1 MTAQPPQSIQN
12 PQNPQNKTHSAA
24 YYPLLV
30 VAIILGIA
38 LTIGILVWITTNATG
53 RVRIPYIVLIFPTLV
68 LVGLVKLIDEAL
80 LKRQSRP
87 DPNAPGRGA
96 MPVTNPSGQSGPSS
110 YGGPAGPAESAPA
123 GYGQQM
129 SRSEEATSYG
139 QSQQAQASGYGQ
151 AQAPASGYGQAQ
163 APASGYGQAQAQASG
178 YGQAQAQ
185 ASGYGQ
191 AQAPASGYGQAQA
204 PASGYGQAQQPRTP
218 ERGSGDSGYGWRPA
232 SGYGQTPPMEVRPP
246 YGQDG
251 SRRS

>member
-1 MTAQPPQSIQN
+1 MTAQPPQSIQNPQN

-163 APASGYGQAQAQASG
+163 TPASEYGQAQTPASE
-178 YGQAQAQ
+178 YGQAQT
-185 ASGYGQ
+185 
-191 AQAPASGYGQAQA
+191 

>member
-38 LTIGILVWITTNATG
+38 LTLGILVWITTNATG

-80 LKRQSRP
+80 LRRQSRP

-129 SRSEEATSYG
+129 SRSEEAASYG
-139 QSQQAQASGYGQ
+139 QSQQ

-163 APASGYGQAQAQASG
+163 APASA
-178 YGQAQAQ
+178 
-185 ASGYGQ
+185 YGQ
-191 AQAPASGYGQAQA
+191 AQAPASAYGQAQTPPSA
-204 PASGYGQAQQPRTP
+204 YGQAQQPRTP
-218 ERGSGDSGYGWRPA
+218 ERGSGDSGYGWRPT

>member
-1 MTAQPPQSIQN
+1 MTAQPPQSI
-12 PQNPQNKTHSAA
+12 QNPQNKTHSAA

-38 LTIGILVWITTNATG
+38 LTLGILVWITTNATG

-80 LKRQSRP
+80 LRRQSRP

-123 GYGQQM
+123 GYGQPM
-129 SRSEEATSYG
+129 SRSEEAASYG
-139 QSQQAQASGYGQ
+139 QSQQAQAPASAYGQ
-151 AQAPASGYGQAQ
+151 AQT
-163 APASGYGQAQAQASG
+163 
-178 YGQAQAQ
+178 
-185 ASGYGQ
+185 
-191 AQAPASGYGQAQA
+191 

-218 ERGSGDSGYGWRPA
+218 ERGSGDSGYGWRPT

>member
-1 MTAQPPQSIQN
+1 MTAQPPQSI
-12 PQNPQNKTHSAA
+12 QNPQNKTHSAA

-38 LTIGILVWITTNATG
+38 LTLGILVWITTNATG

-80 LKRQSRP
+80 LRRQSRP

-129 SRSEEATSYG
+129 SRSEEAASYG
-139 QSQQAQASGYGQ
+139 QSQQ

-163 APASGYGQAQAQASG
+163 APASAYGQAQT
-178 YGQAQAQ
+178 
-185 ASGYGQ
+185 
-191 AQAPASGYGQAQA
+191 P
-204 PASGYGQAQQPRTP
+204 PSGYGQAQQPRTP
-218 ERGSGDSGYGWRPA
+218 ERGSGDSGYGWRPT

>member
-38 LTIGILVWITTNATG
+38 LTLGILVWITTNATG

-80 LKRQSRP
+80 LRRQSRP

-129 SRSEEATSYG
+129 SRSEEAASYG
-139 QSQQAQASGYGQ
+139 QSQQAQAPASAYGQAQTPPSGYGQ
-151 AQAPASGYGQAQ
+151 AQAPASAYGQAQ
-163 APASGYGQAQAQASG
+163 APASAYGQAQT
-178 YGQAQAQ
+178 
-185 ASGYGQ
+185 
-191 AQAPASGYGQAQA
+191 P
-204 PASGYGQAQQPRTP
+204 PSGYGQAQQPRTP
-218 ERGSGDSGYGWRPA
+218 ERGSGDSGYGWRPT

>member
-38 LTIGILVWITTNATG
+38 LTLGILVWITTNATG

-68 LVGLVKLIDEAL
+68 LVGLVKLIDEAVL
-80 LKRQSRP
+80 RRQSRP

-129 SRSEEATSYG
+129 SRSEEAASYG
-139 QSQQAQASGYGQ
+139 QSQQAQAQASAYGQ
-151 AQAPASGYGQAQ
+151 AQTP
-163 APASGYGQAQAQASG
+163 P
-178 YGQAQAQ
+178 
-185 ASGYGQ
+185 
-191 AQAPASGYGQAQA
+191 
-204 PASGYGQAQQPRTP
+204 SGYGQAQQPRTP
-218 ERGSGDSGYGWRPA
+218 ERGSGDSGYGWRPT

>member
-1 MTAQPPQSIQN
+1 MTAQPPQSI
-12 PQNPQNKTHSAA
+12 QNPQNKTHSAA

-129 SRSEEATSYG
+129 SRSEEAASYG

-163 APASGYGQAQAQASG
+163 APASGYGQAQT
-178 YGQAQAQ
+178 
-185 ASGYGQ
+185 
-191 AQAPASGYGQAQA
+191 

>member
-129 SRSEEATSYG
+129 SRSEEA
-139 QSQQAQASGYGQ
+139 A
-151 AQAPASGYGQAQ
+151 
-163 APASGYGQAQAQASG
+163 
-178 YGQAQAQ
+178 
-185 ASGYGQ
+185 
-191 AQAPASGYGQAQA
+191 
-204 PASGYGQAQQPRTP
+204 
-218 ERGSGDSGYGWRPA
+218 
-232 SGYGQTPPMEVRPP
+232 
-246 YGQDG
+246 
-251 SRRS
+251 SRRRGR

>member
-1 MTAQPPQSIQN
+1 MTAQPPQSI
-12 PQNPQNKTHSAA
+12 QNPQNKTHSAA

-38 LTIGILVWITTNATG
+38 LTLGILVWITTNATG

-80 LKRQSRP
+80 LRRQSRP

-129 SRSEEATSYG
+129 SRSEEAASYG
-139 QSQQAQASGYGQ
+139 QSQQAQAPASAYGQ
-151 AQAPASGYGQAQ
+151 AQTPPSGD
-163 APASGYGQAQAQASG
+163 
-178 YGQAQAQ
+178 
-185 ASGYGQ
+185 
-191 AQAPASGYGQAQA
+191 
-204 PASGYGQAQQPRTP
+204 GQAQQPRTP
-218 ERGSGDSGYGWRPA
+218 ERGSGDSGYGWRPT

>member
-38 LTIGILVWITTNATG
+38 LTLGILVWITTNATG

-80 LKRQSRP
+80 LRRQSRP

-129 SRSEEATSYG
+129 SRSEEAASYG
-139 QSQQAQASGYGQ
+139 QSQQ

-163 APASGYGQAQAQASG
+163 APASA
-178 YGQAQAQ
+178 
-185 ASGYGQ
+185 
-191 AQAPASGYGQAQA
+191 
-204 PASGYGQAQQPRTP
+204 YGQAQQPRTP
-218 ERGSGDSGYGWRPA
+218 ERGSGDSGYGWRPT

>member
-1 MTAQPPQSIQN
+1 MTAQPPQSI
-12 PQNPQNKTHSAA
+12 QNPQNKTHSAA

-129 SRSEEATSYG
+129 SRSEEAASYG

-151 AQAPASGYGQAQ
+151 AQAPASGYGQV
-163 APASGYGQAQAQASG
+163 
-178 YGQAQAQ
+178 
-185 ASGYGQ
+185 
-191 AQAPASGYGQAQA
+191 QAPASGYGQAQA

>member
-38 LTIGILVWITTNATG
+38 LTLGILVWITTNATG

-80 LKRQSRP
+80 LRRQSRP

-123 GYGQQM
+123 GYGQPM
-129 SRSEEATSYG
+129 SRSEEAASYG
-139 QSQQAQASGYGQ
+139 QSQQ

-163 APASGYGQAQAQASG
+163 APASAYGQAQT
-178 YGQAQAQ
+178 
-185 ASGYGQ
+185 
-191 AQAPASGYGQAQA
+191 P
-204 PASGYGQAQQPRTP
+204 PSGYGQAQQPRTP
-218 ERGSGDSGYGWRPA
+218 ERGSGDSGYGWRPT

>member
-38 LTIGILVWITTNATG
+38 LTLGILVWITTNATG

-80 LKRQSRP
+80 LRRQSRP

-129 SRSEEATSYG
+129 SRSEEAASYG
-139 QSQQAQASGYGQ
+139 QSQQAQAPASGYGQ

-163 APASGYGQAQAQASG
+163 APASGYGQAQAPASA
-178 YGQAQAQ
+178 YGQAQT
-185 ASGYGQ
+185 
-191 AQAPASGYGQAQA
+191 PASA
-204 PASGYGQAQQPRTP
+204 YGQAQQPRTP
-218 ERGSGDSGYGWRPA
+218 ERGSGDSGYGWRPT

>member
-1 MTAQPPQSIQN
+1 MTAQPPQSI
-12 PQNPQNKTHSAA
+12 QNPQNKTHSAA

-129 SRSEEATSYG
+129 SRSEEAASYG

-151 AQAPASGYGQAQ
+151 AQAP
-163 APASGYGQAQAQASG
+163 
-178 YGQAQAQ
+178 

>member
-38 LTIGILVWITTNATG
+38 LTLGILVWITTNATG

-80 LKRQSRP
+80 LRRQSRP
-87 DPNAPGRGA
+87 DPNAPGRSA

-129 SRSEEATSYG
+129 SRSEEAASYG
-139 QSQQAQASGYGQ
+139 QSQQAQA
-151 AQAPASGYGQAQ
+151 P
-163 APASGYGQAQAQASG
+163 P
-178 YGQAQAQ
+178 
-185 ASGYGQ
+185 
-191 AQAPASGYGQAQA
+191 
-204 PASGYGQAQQPRTP
+204 SGYGQAQQPRTP
-218 ERGSGDSGYGWRPA
+218 ERGSGDSGYGWRPT

>member
-1 MTAQPPQSIQN
+1 MTAQPPQSI
-12 PQNPQNKTHSAA
+12 QNPQNKTHSAA

-38 LTIGILVWITTNATG
+38 LTLGILVWITTNATG

-80 LKRQSRP
+80 LRRQSRP

-129 SRSEEATSYG
+129 SRSEEAASYG
-139 QSQQAQASGYGQ
+139 QSQ
-151 AQAPASGYGQAQ
+151 
-163 APASGYGQAQAQASG
+163 
-178 YGQAQAQ
+178 
-185 ASGYGQ
+185 Q

-218 ERGSGDSGYGWRPA
+218 ERGSGDSGYGWRPT

>member
-1 MTAQPPQSIQN
+1 MTAQPPQSI
-12 PQNPQNKTHSAA
+12 QNPQNKTHSAA

-38 LTIGILVWITTNATG
+38 LTLGILVWITTNATG

-80 LKRQSRP
+80 LRRQSRP

-123 GYGQQM
+123 GYGQPM
-129 SRSEEATSYG
+129 SRSEEAASYG
-139 QSQQAQASGYGQ
+139 QSQQAQA
-151 AQAPASGYGQAQ
+151 PASA
-163 APASGYGQAQAQASG
+163 
-178 YGQAQAQ
+178 
-185 ASGYGQ
+185 
-191 AQAPASGYGQAQA
+191 
-204 PASGYGQAQQPRTP
+204 YGQAQQPRTP
-218 ERGSGDSGYGWRPA
+218 ERGSGDSGYGWRPT

>member
-38 LTIGILVWITTNATG
+38 LTLGILVWITTNATG

-80 LKRQSRP
+80 LRRQSRP

-123 GYGQQM
+123 GYGQPM
-129 SRSEEATSYG
+129 SRSEEAASYG
-139 QSQQAQASGYGQ
+139 QSQQ

-163 APASGYGQAQAQASG
+163 APASGYGQAQAPAS
-178 YGQAQAQ
+178 A
-185 ASGYGQ
+185 YGQ
-191 AQAPASGYGQAQA
+191 AQAPASGYGQAQT
-204 PASGYGQAQQPRTP
+204 PPSGYGQAQQPRTP
-218 ERGSGDSGYGWRPA
+218 ERGSGDSGYGWRPT

>member
-1 MTAQPPQSIQN
+1 MTAQPPQSI
-12 PQNPQNKTHSAA
+12 QNPQNKTHSAA

-129 SRSEEATSYG
+129 SRSEEAASYG

-151 AQAPASGYGQAQ
+151 V
-163 APASGYGQAQAQASG
+163 
-178 YGQAQAQ
+178 
-185 ASGYGQ
+185 
-191 AQAPASGYGQAQA
+191 QAPASGYGQAQA

>member
-129 SRSEEATSYG
+129 SRSEEAASYG
-139 QSQQAQASGYGQ
+139 QSQ
-151 AQAPASGYGQAQ
+151 
-163 APASGYGQAQAQASG
+163 
-178 YGQAQAQ
+178 
-185 ASGYGQ
+185 Q

-218 ERGSGDSGYGWRPA
+218 ERGSGDSGCGWRPT